1 MHRKR
6 NRLLLIVASCSLL
19 GVIVGGTI
27 SRAESSFCLNAKT
40 PTNDCLNQDPRLKM
54 LEGMSS
60 GLVAG
65 AGAAIGATWNLW
77 KRE

>member
-1 MHRKR
+1 MLHH
-6 NRLLLIVASCSLL
+6 
-19 GVIVGGTI
+19 
-27 SRAESSFCLNAKT
+27 LNAKT